1 MEIINALYVCCII
14 MKQKIEELKSTKTPQ
29 KKKVTFLRLENIK
42 VFLEELQKKNDFFIQ
57 KFYLQIYI

>member
-1 MEIINALYVCCII
+1 

-42 VFLEELQKKNDFFIQ
+42 VFLEELQKKSDFFIQ